1 MTQYVKPHAVR
12 CNTSCKKGL
21 RGGGDIGLVSASQLH
36 YIPIVK
42 HTGALISFEGIDGSG
57 KSTQAQLLKAY
68 FAERK
73 CTVVFVREPGGTK
86 AAEAIRDVLLH
97 DKHLAMSD
105 FTELMLFLAARAD
118 LVDKVIEPAL
128 RHGRVVIA
136 DRFADS
142 TFAYQAYGR
151 GINLKLVKQLNETA
165 TRGIKPDLTFLVDL
179 PEREAHRRLKRQKDR
194 MELLGSTF
202 HQSVRL
208 GFRKLAAAEPRRI
221 KVLDGR
227 RREEEIWNEILRI
240 TLQFLRR
247 SKIELPEQF
256 WR

>member
-1 MTQYVKPHAVR
+1 MVANQREGRSLRIPAFFV
-12 CNTSCKKGL
+12 CNQNA
-21 RGGGDIGLVSASQLH
+21 RHNRLVSRFRSH
-36 YIPIVK
+36 YIPAVK

-57 KSTQAQLLKAY
+57 KSTQAQLLREY

-73 CTVVFVREPGGTK
+73 CSVVFVREPGGTK
-86 AAEAIRDVLLH
+86 AAEAIREGLLH
-97 DKHLAMSD
+97 HRDLRRAG

-118 LVDKVIEPAL
+118 LIDKVIEPAL

-151 GINLKLVKQLNETA
+151 GINLKLVKQLNEVA
-165 TRGIKPDLTFLVDL
+165 TRGVKPGLTFLVDL
-179 PEREAHRRLKRQKDR
+179 PEREAHQRLKRQKDR
-194 MELLGSTF
+194 MESLGAAF
-202 HQSVRL
+202 HQKVRL
-208 GFRKLAAAEPRRI
+208 GFRRLAAAEPRRI
-221 KVLDGR
+221 KVLDGLR
-227 RREEEIWNEILRI
+227 PEEEIWKDVFRI
-240 TLQFLRR
+240 TVQFLRR

>member
-1 MTQYVKPHAVR
+1 VGYRP
-12 CNTSCKKGL
+12 
-21 RGGGDIGLVSASQLH
+21 GGAAHNRLVSDIESH
-36 YIPIVK
+36 YIPAVK
-42 HTGALISFEGIDGSG
+42 HTGVLISFEGIDGSG
-57 KSTQAQLLKAY
+57 KSTQAQLLKEY
-68 FAERK
+68 FAEHK
-73 CTVVFVREPGGTK
+73 VTVVFVREPGGTK
-86 AAEAIRDVLLH
+86 AAEVIRDVLLNNK
-97 DKHLAMSD
+97 DLPMAD

-165 TRGIKPDLTFLVDL
+165 TKGVKPDLTFLVDL
-179 PEREAHRRLKRQKDR
+179 PEREAARRLKRQKDR
-194 MELLGSTF
+194 MESLGTTF

-227 RREEEIWNEILRI
+227 RPEEEIFSEILRM